1 MTGRTLLPVFFGGRL
16 FRKLLRE
23 PLLHFLLLGLLLFL
37 LFNVVSSRQ
46 GGADRR
52 IVINDAEVASLVQTF
67 QGTWQRPPTLQELRG
82 LIDSRIR
89 EEVLYREG
97 AALGLD
103 RDDTVIRRRVLQK
116 LDVIS
121 EESLSPE
128 APSDAVLGAWLQQHA
143 ANYAQPAVLDF
154 EQVLFDPVRHGERLK
169 SDVEAALARL
179 RAGADPAKVGD
190 QSLLPTRA
198 SASPADMVARDFGEQ
213 FASALVAAP
222 LGVWHGPVSS
232 GYGVHLVRVDRRVP
246 GHPATLAEVRSAVE
260 RDWESDRRNRAK
272 EDYYRR
278 LRRAYSVVIE
288 AALPTEARP
297 TTARPGSAD

>member
-1 MTGRTLLPVFFGGRL
+1 L

-37 LFNVVSSRQ
+37 LYNVVSGRQ
-46 GGADRR
+46 GGSDRR
-52 IVINDAEVASLVQTF
+52 IVITDAEVASLVQTF

-121 EESLSPE
+121 EESQSQQ

-143 ANYAQPAVLDF
+143 ARYAQPAVLDF

-190 QSLLPTRA
+190 ASMLPTR
-198 SASPADMVARDFGEQ
+198 SSGSPADMVARDFGEQ

-222 LGVWHGPVSS
+222 LGVWQGPVTS
-232 GYGVHLVRVDRRVP
+232 GYGVHLVRVSQRVP
-246 GHPATLAEVRSAVE
+246 GHPATLADVRAAVE

-272 EDYYRR
+272 EDYYHR
-278 LRRAYSVVIE
+278 LRRGYSVVIE
-288 AALPTEARP
+288 AALPAEAKP
-297 TTARPGSAD
+297 GSGSGSAD

>member
-1 MTGRTLLPVFFGGRL
+1 M

-23 PLLHFLLLGLLLFL
+23 PLLHFLLLGLLLFG
-37 LFNVVSSRQ
+37 LFNVISGRQ

-52 IVINDAEVASLVQTF
+52 IVINDATVGSLVQSF

-82 LIDSRIR
+82 LIDNRIR

-97 AALGLD
+97 VALGLD

-121 EESLSPE
+121 EESMSQE
-128 APSDAVLGAWLQQHA
+128 APSDAVLDIWLQQHA
-143 ANYAQPAVLDF
+143 ASYAQPAVLDF
-154 EQVLFDPVRHGERLK
+154 EQVLFDPVRHGARLQA
-169 SDVEAALARL
+169 DIDAALLRL
-179 RAGADPAKVGD
+179 RAGADPSKIGD

-198 SASPADMVARDFGEQ
+198 LASPADMVARDFGEQ
-213 FASALVAAP
+213 FASVLVAAP
-222 LGVWHGPVSS
+222 LGVWQGPVNS
-232 GYGVHLVRVDRRVP
+232 GYGVHLVRVDKRVP
-246 GHPATLAEVRSAVE
+246 GHPAALAEVRTAVE

-278 LRRAYSVVIE
+278 LRQGYSVVIE
-288 AALPTEARP
+288 AALPAAARP
-297 TTARPGSAD
+297 ETKD

>member
-1 MTGRTLLPVFFGGRL
+1 ML
-16 FRKLLRE
+16 RKLLRE

-37 LFNVVSSRQ
+37 LFNLISGRQ

-52 IVINDAEVASLVQTF
+52 IVINDAEVGSLVQTF
-67 QGTWQRPPTLQELRG
+67 QGTWQRPPTMQELRG

-103 RDDTVIRRRVLQK
+103 RDDAVIRRRVLQK

-121 EESLSPE
+121 EESQSQE
-128 APSDAVLGAWLQQHA
+128 APSDAVLGAWLQQHEA
-143 ANYAQPAVLDF
+143 RYAQPAVLNF
-154 EQVLFDPVRHGERLK
+154 EQVLFDPVRHGTKLK
-169 SDVEAALARL
+169 ADVDAALARL

-213 FASALVAAP
+213 FASALIAAP
-222 LGVWHGPVSS
+222 LGVSAGP
-232 GYGVHLVRVDRRVP
+232 GDLG
-246 GHPATLAEVRSAVE
+246 
-260 RDWESDRRNRAK
+260 
-272 EDYYRR
+272 
-278 LRRAYSVVIE
+278 LRRAPGAGQPARSWASRRAGRCARGRRARLGKRSQE
-288 AALPTEARP
+288 PGERGLPQASARVFRGHRSGV
-297 TTARPGSAD
+297 AGRG

>member
-1 MTGRTLLPVFFGGRL
+1 L

-37 LFNVVSSRQ
+37 LFNVVSGRQ

-52 IVINDAEVASLVQTF
+52 IVITDAEVASLVQSF

-82 LIDSRIR
+82 LIESRVR

-121 EESLSPE
+121 EESLSQE

-143 ANYAQPAVLDF
+143 ASYAQPAVLDF
-154 EQVLFDPVRHGERLK
+154 EQVLFDPVRHGTKLQA
-169 SDVEAALARL
+169 DVAAALARL
-179 RAGADPAKVGD
+179 RAGTDPAKIGD

-198 SASPADMVARDFGEQ
+198 TASPADMVARDFGEQ
-213 FASALVAAP
+213 FASALIAAP
-222 LGVWHGPVSS
+222 LGVWQGPVSS

-246 GHPATLAEVRSAVE
+246 GHPATLAEVRAAVE
-260 RDWESDRRNRAK
+260 RDWESDRRHRAK

-278 LRRAYSVVIE
+278 LRRGYSVVIE
-288 AALPTEARP
+288 AALPA
-297 TTARPGSAD
+297 AAKPGASD